1 MYKEKGKGGYRIMD
15 LHSNRGAR
23 QPQQGAANAGTPQQ
37 PHPAA
42 PNPGVNANTGGS
54 SFGSDKRK
62 SGDKGTGKVFN
73 MKFASIALLFSATV
87 LVIALIVYMAV
98 GGSDNRNEARYID
111 DDAYQAVFLNGGQV
125 YFGQATDLNNKYMR
139 LADIYYLRV
148 NQQVQ
153 PAEGEQAQVPQGD
166 DISLV
171 KLGCELHGPQDEML
185 INRDQVVFWENLKS
199 DGDVTE
205 AIAAYREENPDGQ
218 DCDEGQGAGAAGQQQ
233 TAPAGSNAPND
244 TDATVGEDDFDLE
257 Q

>member
-15 LHSNRGAR
+15 LHSNRGGR
-23 QPQQGAANAGTPQQ
+23 QAQPGAGNPGAPQQSN
-37 PHPAA
+37 PAA
-42 PNPGVNANTGGS
+42 PSSGVGTSTGGS
-54 SFGSDKRK
+54 SFGGGKGK
-62 SGDKGTGKVFN
+62 GGDKGTGKFFN

-87 LVIALIVYMAV
+87 LVIALIVYMIV
-98 GGSDNRNEARYID
+98 GGGENRNEARYIE

-153 PAEGEQAQVPQGD
+153 PAEGEQPQVPQGD

-185 INRDQVVFWENLKS
+185 INRDQIVFWENLKN

-205 AIAAYREENPDGQ
+205 AIATYREENPDGQ
-218 DCDEGQGAGAAGQQQ
+218 DCDEQGATSQQQ
-233 TAPAGSNAPND
+233 TAPAGSDAPSD
-244 TDATVGEDDFDLE
+244 TDGAANGDDFDLE